1 MINSVS
7 LVGNLVRDV
16 DLRFIPSS
24 GKAVTKLT
32 IAIDRETAKDKT
44 DFPAINVWGK
54 SAESCAQYLTK
65 GSKIAVSGSI
75 VTNSYTKADGTKNY
89 TTEVLAHRV
98 EFLNTKTGK
107 VESYEEDFSDK
118 SLFEDFQSIE
128 DDDDVPF

>member
-16 DLRFIPSS
+16 DLRFTPS
-24 GKAVTKLT
+24 GKAVAKIT
-32 IAIDRETAKDKT
+32 IAVDRENAKDKT
-44 DFPAINVWGK
+44 DFPPINVWGK
-54 SAESCAQYLTK
+54 SAENCAQYLAK
-65 GSKIAVSGSI
+65 GSKIAVSGSLT
-75 VTNSYTKADGTKNY
+75 TNSYAKADGTKVY

-107 VESYEEDFSDK
+107 AESHEEDFADK
-118 SLFEDFQSIE
+118 SLFEDYQSIE